1 MTSEAF
7 KALLLTQQDG
17 ATQAQIRQLQREELP
32 AGDVL
37 LRVAYSTINYKDG
50 LAITG
55 KGKIVR
61 SFPFVPGIDAA
72 GTIEQSSHPAYQ
84 VGDAVVLTGWGVG
97 ERHWGGLAQYARV
110 KGDWLVPLPA
120 GLSLKQAMGIGTAGL
135 TAMMCIQALEAHGLQ
150 PGGRPVLVTGAAG
163 GVGSVAVAVLAQLG
177 YQVVASTG
185 RTETHDYLRTLGASE
200 IVERA
205 ELAGPGKP
213 LESERWGGAVD
224 TVGGDTLAGVLRSLA
239 AGTSVAA
246 CGNAGGF
253 TFSTTV
259 FPFILRGV
267 NLLGIESVNYPFEPR
282 RQAWERLARELP
294 RHLLDAMIEVVPLE
308 QAITTAQT
316 IIAGQ
321 VRGRV
326 VVDVNA

>member
-1 MTSEAF
+1 
-7 KALLLTQQDG
+7 
-17 ATQAQIRQLQREELP
+17 
-32 AGDVL
+32 
-37 LRVAYSTINYKDG
+37 
-50 LAITG
+50 
-55 KGKIVR
+55 
-61 SFPFVPGIDAA
+61 
-72 GTIEQSSHPAYQ
+72 
-84 VGDAVVLTGWGVG
+84 
-97 ERHWGGLAQYARV
+97 
-110 KGDWLVPLPA
+110 
-120 GLSLKQAMGIGTAGL
+120 
-135 TAMMCIQALEAHGLQ
+135 
-150 PGGRPVLVTGAAG
+150 
-163 GVGSVAVAVLAQLG
+163 
-177 YQVVASTG
+177 VASTG